1 MATVPDSSEETS
13 PIESIAGRLREFTG
27 QSVQTAEN
35 PWGDGLEPELAEQT
49 ISQQPVPETIRD
61 WNGYTIIDL

>member
-13 PIESIAGRLREFTG
+13 LKGSILERLREFTG
-27 QSVQTAEN
+27 QSVQAAEN